1 MKTLELHPRY
11 IADLGHGNVFIFDRT
26 KPKDEPQ
33 VVPFSEF
40 VTLDWMKEVGSMA
53 GEAAHFGTTSDMSKA
68 QPFRTP
74 DEVRDFYRKCEE
86 HGVIFRL
93 LPHKDI
99 WKYRKANIKDQDN
112 KTITYY
118 FASTDTTM
126 VVPIKN
132 SSEQTKTD
140 EADLRSWHEAM
151 LRHPYI
157 WNNAK
162 RASKDAV
169 FYDSKKRNEELI
181 EEHGLNKFLAGMAM
195 REEQKK
201 ISCVLSADDSKDK
214 YKNSVPGQWAYGHL
228 LKIEDRLQNHNS
240 LNPKGVCIK
249 SGIATATIG
258 GQDIKLPLIDVMGL
272 HRKKKGSGK
281 TPEDMFYKG
290 KNENGKGLKETQIV
304 SCAMMIMNMGGKRY
318 INPITGEPYGFKD
331 IKKYGMVSSP
341 FHQKPGFLRVKL
353 YHNGIKNIFSPIL
366 KDFDGSEKLDH
377 TNKDHELLLKFV
389 RNTCR
394 IAYEQTVK
402 ALVDCDNGNVKTG
415 LEIFAA

>member
-1 MKTLELHPRY
+1 MKTQDLNPRY

-33 VVPFSEF
+33 IVPFSEF

-53 GEAAHFGTTSDMSKA
+53 GEAAHFGTTSDTSKA
-68 QPFRTP
+68 QPFRTQE
-74 DEVRDFYRKCEE
+74 EVRDFYRKCVE
-86 HGVIFRL
+86 HGVNFRL

-99 WKYRKANIKDQDN
+99 RKYRLANIKDQDN
-112 KTITYY
+112 KKITFY

-126 VVPIKN
+126 DVPIKK

-140 EADLRSWHEAM
+140 EADLRSWNEAM

-157 WNNAK
+157 WDNAK
-162 RASKDAV
+162 RTSVDAV
-169 FYDSKKRNEELI
+169 FYDSKKRNEELV
-181 EEHGLNKFLAGMAM
+181 EEHGLNRFLAGMAM

-214 YKNSVPGQWAYGHL
+214 YRNSVPGQWAYRHL
-228 LKIEDRLQNHNS
+228 LKIEHRLQNHNS

-290 KNENGKGLKETQIV
+290 SKGLKVTQIV
-304 SCAMMIMNMGGKRY
+304 SCAMMIKDKDGQRY
-318 INPITGEPYGFKD
+318 INPRTHKPYGFKD
-331 IKKYGMVSSP
+331 IKEYGMVSTP

-366 KDFDGSEKLDH
+366 KDFDDSEYLDL

-402 ALVDCDNGNVKTG
+402 ALIDCDNGNVKTG
-415 LEIFAA
+415 LETFAA